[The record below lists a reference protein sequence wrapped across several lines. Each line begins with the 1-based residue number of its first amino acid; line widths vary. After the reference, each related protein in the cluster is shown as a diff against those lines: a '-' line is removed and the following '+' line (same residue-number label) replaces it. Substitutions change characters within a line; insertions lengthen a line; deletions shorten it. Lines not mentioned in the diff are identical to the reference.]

1 MPIAAQKPQS
11 SMPVEIAGPAMRA
24 EGAREISSALT

>member
-11 SMPVEIAGPAMRA
+11 SMLVEIAGPAMRDD
-24 EGAREISSALT
+24 GPREISSDST